1 MLSIYPLFKT
11 KPRMPFKLA
20 SFLNIRENTL
30 IVKPMHNAL
39 VIHYICIYIYPVWI
53 IHMVED
59 NLYIEATILFYNVEL
74 SLRREIVT
82 RMQAFAKMIM
92 HVSRRNLS

>member
-39 VIHYICIYIYPVWI
+39 VIHYICIYIYPV
-53 IHMVED
+53 
-59 NLYIEATILFYNVEL
+59 
-74 SLRREIVT
+74 
-82 RMQAFAKMIM
+82 
-92 HVSRRNLS
+92 